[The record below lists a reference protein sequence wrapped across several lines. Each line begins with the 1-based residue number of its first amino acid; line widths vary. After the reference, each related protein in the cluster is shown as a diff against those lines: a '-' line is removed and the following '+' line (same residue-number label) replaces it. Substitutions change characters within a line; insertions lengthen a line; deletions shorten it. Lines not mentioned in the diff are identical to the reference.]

1 MQGTLPRGQDVA
13 VKRLLG
19 VSTQGLHEF
28 KNEVILIEK
37 IQHLNLV
44 RLRGYC
50 IKGNEDIRLWPCRV
64 YNNPGEDFLDLNTF
78 KNGVITHK

>member
-1 MQGTLPRGQDVA
+1 MQGTLLGGQDVA

-50 IKGNEDIRLWPCRV
+50 IKVLKVKVRKYKMQTTDYSLGNVR
-64 YNNPGEDFLDLNTF
+64 
-78 KNGVITHK
+78 

>member
-1 MQGTLPRGQDVA
+1 MQGTLLGGQDVA

-28 KNEVILIEK
+28 KNEVILIAK
-37 IQHLNLV
+37 LQHLNLV

-50 IKGNEDIRLWPCRV
+50 IKGDKDIKLWPCRV
-64 YNNPGEDFLDLNTF
+64 YNNPREDFLYLNSF